1 MKLKDHFLSQE
12 EFSLIETER
21 KGVWKTQ
28 PVPENLAPYYE
39 SKDYISHHQD
49 SGSLKEFVYKFLQ
62 TFNLLYKRNII
73 IEHVGKGA
81 TLLDYGCGA
90 GEFLKKMEA
99 DFTTVG
105 FEPNANA
112 RNSAAKKLNKTQLL
126 TDLAAIENDSLDAI
140 TLWHVF
146 EHLPDPDE
154 TLEIFY
160 SKLKSTGKLII
171 AIPNPSSHDAK
182 HYREFWAAYDVPRH
196 LFHYSR
202 NGMLAK
208 MNSEKWMVKKTH
220 SLLLDAFY
228 ISALSEK
235 YQKSSFFWFKGFVR
249 GAISNIK
256 ALKTREHSSV
266 IYIIGK
272 RKIIGF

>member
-12 EFSLIETER
+12 EFYLQETEQ
-21 KGVWKTQ
+21 KGIWKTQ
-28 PVPENLAPYYE
+28 PVPEDLAPYYE

-49 SGSLKEFVYKFLQ
+49 SGSLKEFVFKFLQ

-81 TLLDYGCGA
+81 ILLDYGCGA
-90 GEFLKKMEA
+90 GEFLKKMET
-99 DFTTVG
+99 DFTTFG
-105 FEPNANA
+105 FEPNADA
-112 RNSAAKKLNKTQLL
+112 RNFASKKLNKTLL
-126 TDLAAIENDSLDAI
+126 LDDLATIEDNSLDAV

-146 EHLPDPDE
+146 EHLPNPDE
-154 TLEIFY
+154 ILEKFY
-160 SKLKSTGKLII
+160 FKLKSTGKLII
-171 AIPNPSSHDAK
+171 AVPNPSSHDAK

-202 NGMLAK
+202 NGMLQK
-208 MNSEKWMVKKTH
+208 MNSEKWTVKKTH

-235 YQKSSFFWFKGFVR
+235 YQKSSFFWFKGFLR

-256 ALKTREHSSV
+256 ALKTGEHSSV
-266 IYIIGK
+266 IHIIEK
-272 RKIIGF
+272 K